1 MSPCI
6 RNGSCG
12 WGPSWPK
19 ATVYVTARGDDRLL
33 QFDAA
38 KLEHEPSRSLIR
50 VLPSGGK
57 SPVGL
62 QLFAGEH
69 EMLVANSDRFEKAD
83 GLVTVLD
90 LDQGSIERTI
100 DAGRFPRGVSP
111 STDSRTID
119 VTNSASRS
127 LTRVPIE

>member
-1 MSPCI
+1 
-6 RNGSCG
+6 
-12 WGPSWPK
+12 
-19 ATVYVTARGDDRLL
+19 
-33 QFDAA
+33 
-38 KLEHEPSRSLIR
+38 
-50 VLPSGGK
+50 
-57 SPVGL
+57 
-62 QLFAGEH
+62 
-69 EMLVANSDRFEKAD
+69 MLVANSDRFEKAD